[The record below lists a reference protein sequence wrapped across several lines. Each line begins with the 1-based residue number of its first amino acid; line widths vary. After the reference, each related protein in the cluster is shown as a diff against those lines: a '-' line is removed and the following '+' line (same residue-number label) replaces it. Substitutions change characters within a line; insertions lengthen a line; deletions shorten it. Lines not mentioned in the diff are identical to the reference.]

1 MAGII
6 QALAFALYYNET
18 VIWPPAGRP
27 MSVEVVDDLLG
38 NVSVDVCF
46 VAPSTLEEISKSQSS
61 LEKMKQVKYAEF
73 GGGKI
78 VKNLLAF

>member
-1 MAGII
+1 
-6 QALAFALYYNET
+6 
-18 VIWPPAGRP
+18 

-61 LEKMKQVKYAEF
+61 LEKMKKVKYAEF